1 VDSVFALCNSSAAGN
16 MPARPISMYNPAMHV
31 DVRQRDDVIIV
42 DLQGRLVAG
51 VGDELLRAVTNELL
65 AEGWQKILLNLDQVT
80 IIDSSGI
87 GELVSS
93 WKISSRFGASFRILR
108 PGDQVA
114 RSLQLSQIMPLLEV
128 YEDEE
133 AAIDALREWV
143 PPPTPEADE

>member
-1 VDSVFALCNSSAAGN
+1 
-16 MPARPISMYNPAMHV
+16 MYNRTMHV
-31 DVRQRDDVIIV
+31 DVRQHDDVIIV

-65 AEGWQKILLNLDQVT
+65 AEGWKKILLNLDQVT

-128 YEDEE
+128 YEDEGTAIE
-133 AAIDALREWV
+133 AFREWV
-143 PPPTPEADE
+143 PPEPPAAEE

>member
-1 VDSVFALCNSSAAGN
+1 
-16 MPARPISMYNPAMHV
+16 MHV

-51 VGDELLRAVTNELL
+51 VGDELLRAITNELL
-65 AEGWQKILLNLDQVT
+65 AEGWQKILLNLDQVS

-128 YEDEE
+128 YEDEDAAVE
-133 AAIDALREWV
+133 AFRQWV
-143 PPPTPEADE
+143 PPAPPEAEA

>member
-1 VDSVFALCNSSAAGN
+1 
-16 MPARPISMYNPAMHV
+16 MHV

-51 VGDELLRAVTNELL
+51 VGDELLRAITDELL

-133 AAIDALREWV
+133 AAVEAFREWV
-143 PPPTPEADE
+143 PPTPPEAKE

>member
-1 VDSVFALCNSSAAGN
+1 
-16 MPARPISMYNPAMHV
+16 MHV

-51 VGDELLRAVTNELL
+51 VGDELLRAITNELL

-128 YEDEE
+128 YEDEDAAVE
-133 AAIDALREWV
+133 AFAAWV
-143 PPPTPEADE
+143 PPARPEAEE